1 VWPLSVIT
9 QISEWLL
16 SRSPVNIL
24 QLTSTKLRWCSGSYA
39 NNRIKINAFDSCTL
53 DQPAFAGGF
62 GQKLF
67 KPDIILEPLKTLTG
81 YRFPLEKYASVI
93 LPDQIFY
100 FGSFHVPAVAA
111 KAGLQPFLEREI
123 HKSTTLSYKDFAVRY
138 EFGEKRD
145 NKIPIQYCAISKNSL
160 AEVKELLDQANI
172 VPVSIQPSFT
182 GIVKLLKSLAG
193 DAKHPSIFL
202 HFGPRAITAGIYN
215 SDGLRAIHTID
226 KGFVDLLGAIKQAAD
241 CSDAD
246 AIKKLCSEI
255 VLLDDPNSDAQAE
268 VETYQHIE
276 PVLVDLLQKIYGFLL
291 LFSNDHPEESGFVK
305 IVLSGEGTRIRNLDK
320 LITANLGI
328 PSVNIAEEMEEIL
341 SELKLPEG
349 ESVATLAPV
358 IGNIILSPWQ
368 LDRYDRI
375 MAA

>member
-1 VWPLSVIT
+1 MRALSVIT
-9 QISEWLL
+9 QINEWFL
-16 SRSPVNIL
+16 SRSQIDIL
-24 QLTSTKLRWCSGSYA
+24 QLTSTKLRWCSGTCA
-39 NNRIKINAFDSCTL
+39 NNRVKISSLNSCVL
-53 DQPAFAGGF
+53 DQPAFSGGF

-67 KPDIILEPLKTLTG
+67 KPDLILEPLKTLTG

-100 FGSFHVPAVAA
+100 FGSFQVPAVAA

-123 HKSTTLSYKDFAVRY
+123 HKSTTMSYKDFVVRY
-138 EFGEKRD
+138 EFGEKRE
-145 NKIPIQYCAISKNSL
+145 NKIPIQYCAISRSSL
-160 AEVKELLDQANI
+160 DEIKELLDQANI

-182 GIVKLLKSLAG
+182 GIVKLLKSVAG
-193 DAKHPSIFL
+193 DARHPSIFL
-202 HFGPRAITAGIYN
+202 HLGPRATTAGIYN
-215 SDGLRAIHTID
+215 SDGLRSIHTID
-226 KGFVDLLGAIKQAAD
+226 KGFIDLLDAIKEAAA

-246 AIKKLCSEI
+246 AMKKLCSEI

-268 VETYQHIE
+268 VETYQQIE

-328 PSVNIAEEMEEIL
+328 PSTSVAEEMADII

-349 ESVATLAPV
+349 ELVATLAPI
-358 IGNIILSPWQ
+358 IGNLLLSPWQ